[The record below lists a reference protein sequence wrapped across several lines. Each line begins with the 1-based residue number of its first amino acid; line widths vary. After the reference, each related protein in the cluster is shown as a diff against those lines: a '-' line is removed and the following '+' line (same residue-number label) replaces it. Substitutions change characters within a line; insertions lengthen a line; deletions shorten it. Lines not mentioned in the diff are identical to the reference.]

1 MVGFEGSGA
10 DWLERYKTHIEDR
23 QTVVASPHKIYGPEN
38 NDLVLQLRKRRVD
51 RVILAGMSAALYTEA
66 NMRELLDQGF
76 EVAVVMDGTAAP
88 SFRRVTD
95 MPPRWSTSVS
105 WPRQSGPRKKLLR
118 QRAANSVQIRCMPA
132 IWHPSDSRP
141 DNCIFNAGIFRDGAI

>member
-38 NDLVLQLRKRRVD
+38 NDLVLQLRKRRID
-51 RVILAGMSAALYTEA
+51 KVILAGMSAALCTEA

-76 EVAVVMDGTAAP
+76 EVVVVKDGTAATIVP
-88 SFRRVTD
+88 EGDGYAAALVNFRFMAKAVWTTQKAVKA
-95 MPPRWSTSVS
+95 TSG
-105 WPRQSGPRKKLLR
+105 Q
-118 QRAANSVQIRCMPA
+118 
-132 IWHPSDSRP
+132 
-141 DNCIFNAGIFRDGAI
+141 